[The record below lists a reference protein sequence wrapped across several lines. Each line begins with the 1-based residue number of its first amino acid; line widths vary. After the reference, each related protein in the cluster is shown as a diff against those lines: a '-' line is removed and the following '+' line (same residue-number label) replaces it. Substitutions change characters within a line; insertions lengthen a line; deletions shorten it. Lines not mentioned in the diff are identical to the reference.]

1 MYLSKNKTSKK
12 CICCFIDGQEKAQV
26 ILHYLIL
33 QLLNNFRFV
42 FANFS

>member
-1 MYLSKNKTSKK
+1 MYLL
-12 CICCFIDGQEKAQV
+12 FHWYGHEKAQV